1 MALPISYNLRSLRAR
16 WPVTA
21 FSVFGIALAVMVF
34 VALAAMASGFRAA
47 LRATGR
53 TDNAI
58 VTEKGAPS
66 ELMSGISIA
75 DAAVIAVDPR
85 VARGPDGAPLVS
97 REIQSLISLRRA
109 DEHAYVSV
117 AVRGVTPRTFDVRGG
132 VRMIEGR
139 RFSQGASE
147 VIVGRRIRDRFGLRP
162 GSQVTIRKTAWEVV
176 GIFASEGSGFE
187 SEIWGD
193 LDALAGPLRRTESYQ
208 AIVFRMADP
217 NSLRVLA
224 TALESDKRMQVQVK
238 GERQFYDDQAGGVV
252 MAITGLALFV
262 AIIMGAGA
270 VLAAM
275 NTMYAF
281 VAARGREVGTLR
293 ALGFSRVAILTCFV
307 VESTVLGLVGGVLGC
322 ALALPANGLSS
333 ATYGANYA
341 ELAFAFRT
349 TPDVLGLG
357 LLFAVTVGV
366 FGGLLPSLRAAR
378 LPIALALRES

>member
-1 MALPISYNLRSLRAR
+1 
-16 WPVTA
+16 
-21 FSVFGIALAVMVF
+21 
-34 VALAAMASGFRAA
+34 
-47 LRATGR
+47 
-53 TDNAI
+53 
-58 VTEKGAPS
+58 
-66 ELMSGISIA
+66 
-75 DAAVIAVDPR
+75 
-85 VARGPDGAPLVS
+85 
-97 REIQSLISLRRA
+97 
-109 DEHAYVSV
+109 
-117 AVRGVTPRTFDVRGG
+117 
-132 VRMIEGR
+132 
-139 RFSQGASE
+139 
-147 VIVGRRIRDRFGLRP
+147 VGRRIRDRFGLRP
-162 GSQVTIRKTAWEVV
+162 ASKVTIRKTAWEVV